1 MLRSFLIASAC
12 CSLASACEA
21 RPSPTD
27 SAGDGSSY
35 VASSLARPQQKY
47 PTRINTP
54 HSLRGLLTGETNAMG
69 EPVVVPCAS
78 CHAGRSTDAGF
89 PSDIAAMRG
98 PHAGLVF
105 AHGDSPCA
113 ACHDPEQRDKLRL
126 ADGTSIELVEAI
138 RLCSQC
144 HGTQRRDYDHGAH
157 GGMRGYW
164 DLTRGP
170 RERNHCVSCHD
181 PHRPKYPKLI
191 PAPPPRDRGMPAG
204 GDHG

>member
-1 MLRSFLIASAC
+1 MHRLLIVTVACGSFAW
-12 CSLASACEA
+12 ACEA
-21 RPSPTD
+21 RPSHI
-27 SAGDGSSY
+27 DGSGNS
-35 VASSLARPQQKY
+35 ASKLALAPPQRKH
-47 PTRINTP
+47 PTHISTP

-69 EPVVVPCAS
+69 EPVVVACAS

-89 PSDIAAMRG
+89 PEDITAVRG
-98 PHAGLVF
+98 PHAGLAF
-105 AHGDSPCA
+105 AHGDNTCG

-126 ADGTSIELVEAI
+126 ADGTRIDLVDAM

-144 HGTQRRDYDHGAH
+144 HGPQRRDYDHGAH

-181 PHRPKYPKLI
+181 PHRPAYPKLI
-191 PAPPPRDRGMPAG
+191 PAPPPRDRGMPIG